1 MRKECTCQGTNENC
15 CRCFGRG
22 YYNDNKFKASYLSS
36 NSIYMKKLDTS
47 ADDFLTKPSNSADY
61 TSIKKKSYYT
71 SCEKERFLKCRYCKD
86 SVRSNGM
93 KRHINKVHEQLVSP
107 ITNALPQNNPVQ
119 KKLSPNSDKQYSAD
133 KPNKVLIK
141 CTYCKSSVRSDRM
154 KRHINKVHGQPSSTS
169 KKRIPQSTSKRI
181 NFSSEHDDY
190 TQKKIEG
197 STGFHVFRD
206 HGEFGSFPSF
216 DSMDDESSP

>member
-1 MRKECTCQGTNENC
+1 MQKDCTCQGINENC
-15 CRCFGRG
+15 YRCFGRG
-22 YYNDNKFKASYLSS
+22 YYDDNDLKQSYSADYTS
-36 NSIYMKKLDTS
+36 YKKKPDTG
-47 ADDFLTKPSNSADY
+47 ADDFLTKPLYSADY
-61 TSIKKKSYYT
+61 TSYKKESYYT
-71 SCEKERFLKCRYCKD
+71 NYKKVKCRYCKD

-93 KRHINKVHEQLVSP
+93 KRHINKVHGQLVSP

-181 NFSSEHDDY
+181 SFSSEHNDY